1 MSTRSSIFYSS
12 VEEEG
17 CLHIYRE
24 MMDGQV
30 HVEYIDGATCIDF
43 ACSEEMSGAII
54 ADFKKLSGK

>member
-1 MSTRSSIFYSS
+1 LSTRASIFYSS

-24 MMDGQV
+24 MMDGKV
-30 HVEYIDGATCIDF
+30 HVEYVDGANYLDF
-43 ACSEEMSGAII
+43 SCSEAMSEAVI